1 MELTA
6 AHRESSG
13 TLAQS
18 TPARSGLAPLT
29 LPVWAV
35 EPWFGAGFHSAQL
48 SSVYGVLLY
57 PISGGVARCGCLGPR
72 AAAPEKL
79 YLTKTL
85 RFNKETSAILP
96 CCWTRHF
103 PFI

>member
-13 TLAQS
+13 TLARRAA
-18 TPARSGLAPLT
+18 ARSGLAPLT

-35 EPWFGAGFHSAQL
+35 EPWFGISFHYAQL

-57 PISGGVARCGCLGPR
+57 PILSGMARHAWLGPR
-72 AAAPEKL
+72 TAARAKL
-79 YLTKTL
+79 TNPNL
-85 RFNKETSAILP
+85 AQA
-96 CCWTRHF
+96 TR
-103 PFI
+103 

>member
-18 TPARSGLAPLT
+18 TPAGSGLAPLT

-35 EPWFGAGFHSAQL
+35 EPWFGIGFHSAQL

-57 PISGGVARCGCLGPR
+57 PTLDGLARHALLGPR
-72 AAAPEKL
+72 TAARAKL
-79 YLTKTL
+79 SKLVGLTQ
-85 RFNKETSAILP
+85 N
-96 CCWTRHF
+96 
-103 PFI
+103 

>member
-6 AHRESSG
+6 AHRESGG
-13 TLAQS
+13 TLAWR

-35 EPWFGAGFHSAQL
+35 EPWFGISFHCAQL

-57 PISGGVARCGCLGPR
+57 PILDGFARH
-72 AAAPEKL
+72 A
-79 YLTKTL
+79 
-85 RFNKETSAILP
+85 
-96 CCWTRHF
+96 
-103 PFI
+103 